1 MFDKVKDKPCSAP
14 AAGAATL
21 LWLAAGDDGRY
32 FDQNETGEMT
42 KKSNAAHSPQR
53 ASAATA
59 PWSEQHHA
67 SGSFRDL
74 VTMRMIALFSL
85 LRRGGTLAQ
94 RRQFDLSELEW
105 RVMVNVAFS
114 PQSLTGLAD
123 VLVLDRG
130 QLSRGIKAMA
140 QRGLVTRE
148 RKPGGPEIVIKL
160 SKEGEALHE
169 RMIEWAVDRDTA
181 LTSGLSP
188 DDIATL
194 RRVLAHMIEK
204 ARVRLEEERN
214 LESAPRNGDAQA

>member
-1 MFDKVKDKPCSAP
+1 
-14 AAGAATL
+14 
-21 LWLAAGDDGRY
+21 
-32 FDQNETGEMT
+32 MT
-42 KKSNAAHSPQR
+42 KRSNAAHARQP

-59 PWSEQHHA
+59 PWSEQQHA

-114 PQSLTGLAD
+114 PQSLTGLAE
-123 VLVLDRG
+123 LLTLDRG
-130 QLSRGIKAMA
+130 QLSRAIKAMA

-148 RKPGGPEIVIKL
+148 RKPGGPEIVIEL

-169 RMIEWAVDRDTA
+169 RMIECAVDRDVA
-181 LTSGLSP
+181 LTSGVSP
-188 DDIATL
+188 EDIATL
-194 RRVLAHMIEK
+194 RRVLAQMIDK

-214 LESAPRNGDAQA
+214 LEGAPRNAVGGPKPG